1 MQQFIK
7 LIQVKP
13 LSICANLPSWFICMP
28 TFPSVSEQR
37 AARVV
42 MLLHL
47 GIGGMEKEWNLSRI
61 THKGYVGGKYR
72 IRFLRFVFSVFSVHA
87 LLCCTI

>member
-7 LIQVKP
+7 LIQVKS

-28 TFPSVSEQR
+28 TFPSVSER
-37 AARVV
+37 HAARVV

-47 GIGGMEKEWNLSRI
+47 GIGGMEKIWNLPRI
-61 THKGYVGGKYR
+61 THYVGGKYR
-72 IRFLRFVFSVFSVHA
+72 ICFLKFVFSVHA